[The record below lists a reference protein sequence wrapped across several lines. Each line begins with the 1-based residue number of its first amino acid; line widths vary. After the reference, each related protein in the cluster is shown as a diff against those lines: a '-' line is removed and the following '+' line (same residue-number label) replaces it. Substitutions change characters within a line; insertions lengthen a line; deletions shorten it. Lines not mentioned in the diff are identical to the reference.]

1 MSEQFTPSP
10 RRGRPPAAK
19 AEAPAAESA
28 APTARRRRASVG
40 AASFKLQAPERK
52 GFVRR
57 WFNDLG
63 NRIADAGEL
72 AYDFVTQPG
81 IKSHSSD
88 SRISRLVGTKPD
100 GSPLHAFL
108 METPEDEYA
117 GGLAEKEAHNRKVD
131 EAIRDGRDS
140 TGQMDSKETYGH
152 GSIKT
157 DR

>member
-1 MSEQFTPSP
+1 MSETFTPTP
-10 RRGRPPAAK
+10 RRGRPPAIK
-19 AEAPAAESA
+19 ADEPAEGV
-28 APTARRRRASVG
+28 APTTRRRRASVG
-40 AASFKLQAPERK
+40 GAAMKLLAPTRP
-52 GFVRR
+52 GYVRR

-63 NRIADAGEL
+63 NRVADAQEL
-72 AYDFVTQPG
+72 AYDFVQDPD
-81 IKSHSSD
+81 IKSHSQD
-88 SRISRLVGTKPD
+88 TRISRLVGTKPD

-140 TGQMDSKETYGH
+140 TGQMDSRETYGH